1 MELDVEDE
9 DKENEEEEGAAGGD
23 ALPMP
28 ILGRRNPAGG
38 APNFIPEPSPAANF
52 ETLEDPFPVSLVSFS
67 KIDEGCGVVA
77 FAGAVVADGVSGVL
91 IAVEPG
97 TDHFRTGFALGAGT
111 AASFAAFASSAC
123 FFIKASLSLT
133 VIDFGSPLSA
143 MFRPYQP
150 ISIYA
155 YFASYPVP
163 PHLALAA
170 DKHSFNPIPI
180 HSFVIRPRRLNCSV
194 QMKKNERNLK

>member
-1 MELDVEDE
+1 MELDDGDE
-9 DKENEEEEGAAGGD
+9 DKENEEEEEAAGDD

-52 ETLEDPFPVSLVSFS
+52 ETLEDPFPVSPVSFS
-67 KIDEGCGVVA
+67 NIDEGCGVVA
-77 FAGAVVADGVSGVL
+77 FAGAVVTDGVSGVL

-143 MFRPYQP
+143 MYLYLCMLRFL
-150 ISIYA
+150 S
-155 YFASYPVP
+155 SVP
-163 PHLALAA
+163 PHLQTTT
-170 DKHSFNPIPI
+170 I
-180 HSFVIRPRRLNCSV
+180 HTSLN
-194 QMKKNERNLK
+194 